1 MIYIPLKIVIKI
13 LNLKLVI
20 KSILLKP
27 TFQIGLKKFL
37 WLKKLKILYHGHMLL
52 VISMV
57 KKSLEHFTK
66 KNCKKQIKQNLG

>member
-1 MIYIPLKIVIKI
+1 MTSVSQTVSIDKLADILNKYRNTCSTIKMKPVIKI

-37 WLKKLKILYHGHMLL
+37 
-52 VISMV
+52 
-57 KKSLEHFTK
+57 
-66 KNCKKQIKQNLG
+66 